1 MAANLCALV
10 TQSGSS
16 CNAISIRLRKDWDEY
31 LLNRL
36 RKITL
41 VPPSSVVIKE
51 IIESPADS
59 KSPDSGKRQAPLA
72 IEGFTPLVLAL
83 PAVIGLASSSVQEG
97 TTIVL
102 AIRGF
107 NPLILP
113 KPALGTSRVSSSK
126 ALKAML
132 PSLMVINPK
141 TFSITPNLQT

>member
-83 PAVIGLASSSVQEG
+83 PVVVRPASSLVQEG
-97 TTIVL
+97 TTVVL

-107 NPLILP
+107 DPLILP
-113 KPALGTSRVSSSK
+113 KPAFGTYGVSSSK
-126 ALKAML
+126 AFEAML
-132 PSLMVINPK
+132 PSSVVFNLK
-141 TFSITPNLQT
+141 TFYIVPNLQT